1 MHHACESKV
10 FKFVSMPRHSFGGA
24 FNSHEMKQ
32 ISTKQSKRLRE
43 FTAIKRK
50 LSQQCIICGNQAV
63 DGAHLL
69 PRSLFPEYYTKEW
82 NIVPMCRYCHNR
94 YDNDLSFRQEQT
106 RLYNRVK
113 ENDPQAAYKYFK
125 I

>member
-1 MHHACESKV
+1 MLVKANFYCIKIL
-10 FKFVSMPRHSFGGA
+10 PRHSFGGV
-24 FNSHEMKQ
+24 FNLNEMKQ

-43 FTAIKRK
+43 FNAIKRK
-50 LSQQCIICGNQAV
+50 LSGQCIICGNGAV

-69 PRSLFPEYYTKEW
+69 PRSLFPEYYTEEW
-82 NIVPMCRYCHNR
+82 NIVPMCRCCHNR
-94 YDNDLSFRQEQT
+94 YDNDLSFRQRQT
-106 RLYNRVK
+106 KLYNRIK